1 MRTPTSIWD
10 EMRLP
15 NGQEAG
21 HDYDLVYQNEKAQEN
36 GLERCHRQ
44 SRRVVM
50 VTWDKVGMV
59 EVVSSEHKEA
69 NILLTTGLNARFK
82 GNLSG
87 TEFYQ
92 HGSHEHEG
100 HGIASD

>member
-1 MRTPTSIWD
+1 
-10 EMRLP
+10 
-15 NGQEAG
+15 
-21 HDYDLVYQNEKAQEN
+21 
-36 GLERCHRQ
+36 
-44 SRRVVM
+44 M